1 MRPLPT
7 LIAAAALLAAAPAS
21 AEKYA
26 LSVFHFNVQYVAG
39 GTLGYFSTPNPVLDL
54 DNDAT
59 EDLIVTES
67 FAPVLDLF
75 EKHPSWGT
83 DIELQGYLLDV
94 LAARHPAVLAKLRTL
109 AKSGQI
115 DVVSFHYSDQ
125 LFIAYPAA
133 DWERSQALTA
143 ATFAKYDIPLSRSVF
158 CQEGQAGEGL
168 AARMAERGYRN
179 MIWPKNLW
187 GYQHQDFAAAPSAAP
202 LYKFGD
208 VYMVAGAKGVSFS
221 EGSLTI
227 ETTWT
232 FLDDGELLATDGLNP
247 YFPDIFRHKPEAVK
261 AYEDK
266 LLALEAAGYQIATV
280 DEYVDAVKDRVTP
293 VEPPPLFDGTWQP
306 NSTSGVFRWLGGKG
320 LFVAGERDNHVRSLN
335 AVAHRELTAA
345 ETAAALAGLDVRAE
359 LDGAWRLL
367 FLGQVTDASGINPF
381 RGEIEYGLSHTT
393 EALRIARDVIRRAKP
408 ALGNGELA
416 IDPIAATA
424 TPVASGSEPLRGEP
438 VAAPFELELQLVDR
452 TADQVW
458 ELVAPGHH
466 RVELRFSGGLAREV
480 AVSFPGELADELI
493 TTRAL
498 ADGVPATYRRT
509 EFSFEQFWL
518 PLPTG
523 LVSLGPSRF
532 VIQDQGFVKVAAKIT
547 RDSGLVEFRDQTVP
561 LEETATWVFHVFE
574 GSTEAALELARRINV
589 DRTVVR

>member
-1 MRPLPT
+1 MRPLPA
-7 LIAAAALLAAAPAS
+7 LVAAAALLVAS
-21 AEKYA
+21 PVRAEKYA

-39 GTLGYFSTPNPVLDL
+39 GTLGYFPNPNPALDL

-59 EDLIVTES
+59 EDLIIRES
-67 FAPVLDLF
+67 FAPLLDLF
-75 EKHPSWGT
+75 ERHPSWGT
-83 DIELQGYLLDV
+83 DIELQGYMLDV
-94 LAARHPAVLAKLRTL
+94 MAERHPAVLAKLRTL

-125 LFIAYPAA
+125 LFIAYPAV
-133 DWERSQALTA
+133 DWERSQALAA
-143 ATFAKYDIPLSRSVF
+143 ATFAKHDIPLSRSVF
-158 CQEGQAGEGL
+158 CQEGQAGEAL

-187 GYQHQDFAAAPSAAP
+187 SYQHGDFTAAP

-208 VYMVAGAKGVSFS
+208 VYLVAGAKDVSYVQ
-221 EGSLTI
+221 GSVEI
-227 ETTWT
+227 QTTWT
-232 FLDDGELLATDGLNP
+232 FLDDGELLATGDLNP

-266 LLALEAAGYQIATV
+266 LLALEAEGYDITTV
-280 DEYVDAVKDRVTP
+280 DEYVDAVKDRVP
-293 VEPPPLFDGTWQP
+293 VVEPPPLLDGTWQP

-320 LFVAGERDNHVRSLN
+320 VPGLGERDNHVRTLN
-335 AVAHRELTAA
+335 ALAHRELVAA
-345 ETAAALAGLDVRAE
+345 ETAATLAGLDARAE

-381 RGEIEYGLSHTT
+381 RGEIEYGIAHTT
-393 EALRIARDVIRRAKP
+393 EALRIARDVIQRAKP
-408 ALGNGELA
+408 VLGRGALA
-416 IDPIAATA
+416 IDPIGAVSTPAAA
-424 TPVASGSEPLRGEP
+424 ELLRGEP
-438 VAAPFELELQLVDR
+438 VAAPMELSLVLNDR
-452 TADQVW
+452 TAETAW

-466 RVELRFSGGLAREV
+466 RVELRISSGLVREV
-480 AVSFPGELADELI
+480 VATFPGELSDELV

-509 EFSFEQFWL
+509 EFSFQQWWL

-523 LVSLGPSRF
+523 LVSLGPNRF
-532 VIQDQGFVKVAAKIT
+532 LIADQAFVKLAAKIT
-547 RDSGLVEFRDQTVP
+547 RDSGDVEFRDQTVP
-561 LEETATWVFHVFE
+561 QEEAATWVFHVFDGTAE
-574 GSTEAALELARRINV
+574 QAVELARRVNV